1 MKRIKVLV
9 AIVIITILTFA
20 GCAKMSE
27 KAENVEENKYGAN
40 ALECLTSDNYAYP
53 SEYRDKEMPTE
64 HHMLIKIR
72 AFGKEAIKN
81 EKGESWKFWNLC
93 KMPSADIVD
102 KDHKR

>member
-40 ALECLTSDNYAYP
+40 ALECLTSDIAP
-53 SEYRDKEMPTE
+53 V
-64 HHMLIKIR
+64 
-72 AFGKEAIKN
+72 G
-81 EKGESWKFWNLC
+81 
-93 KMPSADIVD
+93 
-102 KDHKR
+102 